1 MVLMVGPV
9 KEVAAAVVIYSLY
22 LELVVVFSGLV
33 VSSEG
38 GKESVNFLGVW

>member
-1 MVLMVGPV
+1 MRVRPVMVLMVGPV

-33 VSSEG
+33 VLGEG
-38 GKESVNFLGVW
+38 DK